1 MAGRSKEGKS
11 RQPSNTAFKQQR
23 LRAWQPLLT
32 PKSVLPTFFIIGII
46 FAPIGGWLLWASERI
61 NELRID
67 YTNCDQLTSTFAD
80 VDDYEYHM
88 HGVKSAAIPRPQER
102 FDAETRTCTVQFTV
116 PRDLEPSVFLYYRL
130 TNFYQNHRRYTR
142 SFDVDQLKGKARTA
156 GDLDGGDCSPLDV
169 RDSGGDRRPYY
180 PCGLIAN
187 SVFNDTIGQ
196 PVLTN
201 PGGGGGGGSGSG
213 SGGTTYNMTEKGI
226 AWEADRK
233 RFNPT
238 EYRPDQVYPPPNWRE
253 RYGDEYGEMPRL
265 EDDEHL
271 MVWMRTAGL
280 PTFRKLYMKNEHEAM
295 KSGIYQVDIVL
306 NYDTRSFGGTKAL
319 VISTTSFI
327 GGRNPVLGIA
337 FIAVGG
343 LCVLLGCIFATRHFY
358 RPRRLGDH
366 TYLSWNQQV
375 ASGLADGGGGGGA
388 PAAAAAAAS
397 TSRSHAAAGVR
408 HR

>member
-201 PGGGGGGGSGSG
+201 PGGGGGGG
-213 SGGTTYNMTEKGI
+213 GGTGTGATTNNRTHKGI
-226 AWEADRK
+226 AGQADRHP
-233 RFNPT
+233 FNPT
-238 EYRPDQVYPPPNWRE
+238 ENRPD
-253 RYGDEYGEMPRL
+253 
-265 EDDEHL
+265 
-271 MVWMRTAGL
+271 
-280 PTFRKLYMKNEHEAM
+280 
-295 KSGIYQVDIVL
+295 
-306 NYDTRSFGGTKAL
+306 
-319 VISTTSFI
+319 
-327 GGRNPVLGIA
+327 
-337 FIAVGG
+337 
-343 LCVLLGCIFATRHFY
+343 
-358 RPRRLGDH
+358 
-366 TYLSWNQQV
+366 
-375 ASGLADGGGGGGA
+375 
-388 PAAAAAAAS
+388 
-397 TSRSHAAAGVR
+397 
-408 HR
+408 